1 MAVNTLIQ
9 IRRGTSSEWFN
20 ATEELGQGI
29 LYRGEWGYETDTGRY
44 KIGDGST
51 AWNSLGYAAVLPTDF
66 TGTDGIGLTT
76 GINGSGLTIGV
87 TGIQS
92 TQVNDFTTAV
102 QTIVDADSI
111 DTEQVQ
117 DIIGESGVT
126 AGYGIL
132 KDYNDTSGLT
142 YISITGTPTNIS
154 AVSGLTTVRFFSDTT
169 VDGETVRNYTYTVA
183 PVDTL
188 LDLSQNLTSTASE
201 LNVLDGVSP
210 GTVSAGDAVV
220 VDGSK
225 NITGFNNINAA
236 NVVTASGGFVGD
248 LTGNADTASQVK
260 TVTTDTGT
268 HYLAFVDSDNV
279 SLTDETVRT
288 DGDLSYNAA
297 TNLLSVGQIS
307 TTGAVQIG
315 GDLTVA
321 GTTTTVNSTV
331 VEIGDNIIRVNTSGL
346 STGGIE
352 VQDGSTS
359 NYKQLIWNN
368 ANSRWEFAGSEDVY
382 TGGDIT
388 ANTLVSTVAG
398 GTPPLSVTSN
408 TLVNNLNAD
417 LLDGQHGSYYRSW
430 NNATDK
436 PDPTITV
443 ALTGD
448 VSASGSYTWTDL
460 SGNVSLVLGST
471 VLNNSVILGDDTTGD
486 YVESLNVSGTGLSI
500 DVTSGEGQTP
510 TITSNAT
517 PANTNNTLVARD
529 SSGGFSAGLVVA
541 TGFSGNGS
549 QITDINASNIATGTL
564 NSARLPSVSQTNT
577 TTGPTANFVSSVSV
591 DSYGRVT
598 GLNTTT
604 HTLATTTV
612 KGIASFN
619 TNDFSVTTGAVSIKT
634 SGVSNN
640 QLVNDSVTFGTTEVE
655 LGSSSNRIDGLV
667 AISGASAAAPTVL
680 SYCLIDGGSP

>member
-76 GINGSGLTIGV
+76 GINGSGLTIAV

-117 DIIGESGVT
+117 DIVGQSGVT

-132 KDYNDTSGLT
+132 KYYNDTSGLT

-154 AVSGLTTVRFFSDTT
+154 AVSGLTTVRAFSDTT

-279 SLTDETVRT
+279 SLTDETLRT
-288 DGDLSYNAA
+288 DGDLTYNAA
-297 TNLLSVGQIS
+297 TNLLSVGKIA
-307 TTGAVQIG
+307 TTGSIEIG
-315 GDLTVA
+315 GDLNVA
-321 GTTTTVNSTV
+321 GTTTTVNSTI

-346 STGGIE
+346 ATGGIE
-352 VQDGSTS
+352 VQDGSTG
-359 NYKQLIWNN
+359 NYKQLVWNN
-368 ANSRWEFAGSEDVY
+368 SNSRW
-382 TGGDIT
+382 
-388 ANTLVSTVAG
+388 
-398 GTPPLSVTSN
+398 
-408 TLVNNLNAD
+408 
-417 LLDGQHGSYYRSW
+417 
-430 NNATDK
+430 
-436 PDPTITV
+436 
-443 ALTGD
+443 
-448 VSASGSYTWTDL
+448 
-460 SGNVSLVLGST
+460 
-471 VLNNSVILGDDTTGD
+471 
-486 YVESLNVSGTGLSI
+486 
-500 DVTSGEGQTP
+500 
-510 TITSNAT
+510 
-517 PANTNNTLVARD
+517 
-529 SSGGFSAGLVVA
+529 
-541 TGFSGNGS
+541 
-549 QITDINASNIATGTL
+549 
-564 NSARLPSVSQTNT
+564 
-577 TTGPTANFVSSVSV
+577 
-591 DSYGRVT
+591 
-598 GLNTTT
+598 
-604 HTLATTTV
+604 
-612 KGIASFN
+612 
-619 TNDFSVTTGAVSIKT
+619 
-634 SGVSNN
+634 
-640 QLVNDSVTFGTTEVE
+640 
-655 LGSSSNRIDGLV
+655 
-667 AISGASAAAPTVL
+667 
-680 SYCLIDGGSP
+680 

>member
-76 GINGSGLTIGV
+76 GINGSGLTIAV

-117 DIIGESGVT
+117 DIVGQSGVT

-154 AVSGLTTVRFFSDTT
+154 AVSGLTTVRAFSDTT

-297 TNLLSVGQIS
+297 TNLLSVGKIA
-307 TTGAVQIG
+307 TTGSVEIG

-408 TLVNNLNAD
+408 TLVNNLNVD
-417 LLDGQHGSYYRSW
+417 LLDGQEGSYYRSW

-460 SGNVSLVLGST
+460 SGNVSLVLDST
-471 VLNNSVILGDDTTGD
+471 VLNNSVTLGDDTTGD

-549 QITDINASNIATGTL
+549 QITDINASNISTGTL

-619 TNDFSVTTGAVSIKT
+619 TNDFSVTTGAVSIKI